1 MPVFSSEYV
10 LDELITL
17 LFRRENYTESVRFAD
32 TLIAAVRND
41 ELVIEKISE
50 DRFQRAWQLRKRL
63 KDKPDI
69 SFIDI
74 TFMIVMQD
82 LSIRYILTDDE
93 HFTYTGFNF
102 IKIP

>member
-1 MPVFSSEYV
+1 MPVVSSEYI

-17 LFRRENYTESVRFAD
+17 LFRRENYTESVRFTD
-32 TLIAAVRND
+32 TVLAAVKNN
-41 ELVIEKISE
+41 ELLIERISE
-50 DRFQRAWQLRKRL
+50 DRFQRSWQLRKRL
-63 KDKPDI
+63 KDKQNI
-69 SFIDI
+69 SFTDI
-74 TFMIVMQD
+74 TSMIIMQD